1 MKKFFTIEER
11 IEFYNKRIAHAKS
24 RLAALFRELERE
36 ENPDYQDWNGELQ
49 KQLDEKRRKRRTNA
63 R

>member
-11 IEFYNKRIAHAKS
+11 IIFYNKRIAHAKS
-24 RLAALFRELERE
+24 RLTALFKELEKE
-36 ENPDYQDWNGELQ
+36 QNPYYQDWDGELQ
-49 KQLDEKRRKRRTNA
+49 KQLDEKRRKRRTYA